1 MLQRFLAYVRLDQ
14 LELADLIDILIV
26 WIIVYQLLLLVKGT
40 RAVQMVQGGIVI
52 ALAFLLS
59 RWFHL
64 QALNQAVRY
73 IIDYLPFVIIVI
85 FQAEIRQLL
94 MHLGRNPVFR
104 WFASPSRMT
113 FLEEIIHTVTTLSSR
128 NMGALIVIERLTGMK
143 NYMES
148 GIQVDAVCS
157 YDLLVNIF
165 NPKTP
170 LHDGAV
176 IIREERI
183 AAAACFLP
191 LTLAPSLSKEYG
203 SRHRAAIGVTEETDA
218 VAVVVS
224 EETGAI
230 SAAVNGKITRNLTA
244 EGLKYWFDRV
254 LVQESKAAKVPFGL
268 SRRLADSK
276 TQTDKRN

>member
-1 MLQRFLAYVRLDQ
+1 MIQTIVSFLRFDQ
-14 LELADLIDILIV
+14 LKLNDIVDILVV
-26 WIIVYQLLLLVKGT
+26 WIIVYQLLVLVRGT
-40 RAVQMVQGGIVI
+40 RSVQMVQGGIVI

-59 RWFHL
+59 RWLHL
-64 QALNQAVRY
+64 ETLNQSVRY

-85 FQAEIRQLL
+85 FQSEIRQLL
-94 MHLGRNPVFR
+94 MHLGRNPSLK
-104 WFASPSRMT
+104 WFGSPREAN
-113 FLEEIIHTVTTLSSR
+113 FLEEIIHAVTTLSSKST
-128 NMGALIVIERLTGMK
+128 GALIVIERHTGLK

-148 GIQVDAVCS
+148 GIQIDAVCT

-191 LTLAPSLSKEYG
+191 LTLSPSLSKEYG
-203 SRHRAAIGVTEETDA
+203 SRHRASIGVTEETDA
-218 VAVVVS
+218 IAIVVS
-224 EETGAI
+224 EETGSI

-254 LVQESKAAKVPFGL
+254 LQLERKKPQAGGPKGK
-268 SRRLADSK
+268 RRSEPAPPSS
-276 TQTDKRN
+276 QRN